1 MAKRKKTGSAQVES
15 KSPHDRAVLASTLD
29 GIVVTDTNSST
40 TFVNPAAARMLNL
53 DIEEAIGK
61 PVHELFGHVPKQNP
75 RTIDD
80 ALGQLCGDPYT
91 CVQDGE
97 AIAVMLEADSLV
109 IQAWLSPVLTEDGE
123 FQGTVITLRQ
133 MSSTAESGYVVSN
146 IAFDVSHELRA
157 PLTAIRGY
165 SEMLLRHA
173 SERLEERETHFLQII
188 QRNSDRLV
196 ALVNDLMD
204 IGQINSGQLEL
215 DKRPIQLETIIR
227 DVADI
232 IQPICDQRGLHLTVE
247 VEPNVGPV
255 LGDKERLEQVVENLA
270 YNACRYT
277 PPGGGVTLALSSSED
292 SVRVHVADTGIGIP
306 TQDQPRV
313 FQQFFRLDAPTISE
327 PDRGTGLELPIA
339 KMLIEMHTGQIWLKS
354 EPGKG
359 SAFTFDLPLHADVRA
374 RVEAGAE
381 RITGEAE
388 TPVGGQTVLVVEDD
402 RDVSQLIALQLRQEG
417 YKVIPAERGEE
428 ALKLAHSEDIDLIT
442 LDIMLPDTTGL
453 DVLRR
458 LKADPETADIPVII
472 VSVLQPDVD
481 ETQLGAADHIT
492 KPFALERLL
501 SSIRRTLA
509 SKR

>member
-1 MAKRKKTGSAQVES
+1 MAKRKTKASAQAEGM
-15 KSPHDRAVLASTLD
+15 SPQDRAVLASISD
-29 GIVVTDTNSST
+29 GIVIADTEGTT
-40 TFVNPAAARMLNL
+40 TFINQAAALVL
-53 DIEEAIGK
+53 DLDVDKAVGK
-61 PVHELFGHVPKQNP
+61 PVQDLFSPLLTQSP
-75 RTIDD
+75 RTIAD
-80 ALGQLCGDPYT
+80 ALGQLSSDPYT
-91 CVQDGE
+91 SVQDAE
-97 AIAVMLEADSLV
+97 TIEVTLEADSLV
-109 IQAWLSPVLTEDGE
+109 AQARLAPVLTEAGE
-123 FQGTVITLRQ
+123 FQGAVITLRRL
-133 MSSTAESGYVVSN
+133 SSTAESRQVVSN

-196 ALVNDLMD
+196 ALVNDLLD
-204 IGQINSGQLEL
+204 ISQINSGQLDL

-232 IQPICDQRGLHLTVE
+232 IQPICDERGLHLTVE

-255 LGDKERLEQVVENLA
+255 LGDKGRLEQVVENLA
-270 YNACRYT
+270 HNACRYT

-292 SVRVHVADTGIGIP
+292 AVRVHVADTGIGIP
-306 TQDQPRV
+306 PEDQPRV
-313 FQQFFRLDAPTISE
+313 FQQFFRLDAPTIPE
-327 PDRGTGLELPIA
+327 PDRSTGLELPIA
-339 KMLIEMHTGQIWLKS
+339 KMLIEMHAGQIWLKS

-359 SAFTFDLPLHADVRA
+359 SAFTFVLPLHADVRA
-374 RVEAGAE
+374 RVDAGVAS
-381 RITGEAE
+381 TVSKTE
-388 TPVGGQTVLVVEDD
+388 TSSQGQTVLVVEDD

-417 YKVIPAERGEE
+417 YEVMAAERGED
-428 ALKLAHSEDIDLIT
+428 ALRLAHSEEIDLIT

-481 ETQLGAADHIT
+481 ETELGAADHIT

-501 SSIRRTLA
+501 TSIRRTLA
-509 SKR
+509 SG

>member
-1 MAKRKKTGSAQVES
+1 MAKRKQKASARAES
-15 KSPHDRAVLASTLD
+15 MSPHDRAVLASVSD
-29 GIVVTDTNSST
+29 GIVITDTSGTT
-40 TFVNPAAARMLNL
+40 TFVNQAAARMFDL
-53 DIEEAIGK
+53 DIDSSIGK
-61 PVHELFGHVPKQNP
+61 PVHDLFSHVPTQNP
-75 RTIDD
+75 RTVADV
-80 ALGQLCGDPYT
+80 LGQLCDDPYT

-97 AIAVMLEADSLV
+97 TIDVTLEADPLV
-109 IQAWLSPVLTEDGE
+109 AQARLAPVLTEDGE

-133 MSSTAESGYVVSN
+133 LSSTAESGYVVSN

-204 IGQINSGQLEL
+204 IGRINSGHLEL

-232 IQPICDQRGLHLTVE
+232 IQPICDERGLHLTVE

-255 LGDKERLEQVVENLA
+255 LGDKERLQQVVENLA
-270 YNACRYT
+270 HNACRYT

-292 SVRVHVADTGIGIP
+292 AVRVHVADTGIGIP
-306 TQDQPRV
+306 MEDQPRV
-313 FQQFFRLDAPTISE
+313 FQQFFRLDAPSIPE
-327 PDRGTGLELPIA
+327 PSNSTGLELPIA
-339 KMLIEMHTGQIWLKS
+339 KMLIEMHAGQIWLES

-359 SAFTFDLPLHADVRA
+359 SAFTFVLPLHAGIRA
-374 RVEAGAE
+374 REDAGAE
-381 RITGEAE
+381 RVTSEEE

-417 YKVIPAERGEE
+417 YKVIPAERGED
-428 ALKLAHSEDIDLIT
+428 ALRLARSEEIDLIT

-453 DVLRR
+453 EVLRR

-481 ETQLGAADHIT
+481 ESQLGAADHIT
-492 KPFALERLL
+492 KPFALERLMG
-501 SSIRRTLA
+501 SIRRTLA
-509 SKR
+509 SER